1 MAGIIFLLYIFLL
14 IVFMGGLVII
24 TYHLLT
30 FRLNPTLAWFMV
42 FFLLTGGIILLVIN
56 FLYFSKIDWQEFLSN
71 F

>member
-1 MAGIIFLLYIFLL
+1 MAGIILLLYIFLL
-14 IVFMGGLVII
+14 LVFIGGLII
-24 TYHLLT
+24 LTYHLLT

-42 FFLLTGGIILLVIN
+42 LLLLVGGIILLEIN